1 MLFGLQNGRLAHYGV
16 QNTTWEHIV
25 ITSNNSTN
33 QLFVNGILI
42 PMGSGINGA
51 NCPII
56 NQGDLFIGRLYNG
69 LIDDII
75 IYDRV
80 LTPAEITEL
89 FNLPACCS

>member
-1 MLFGLQNGRLAHYGV
+1 
-16 QNTTWEHIV
+16 
-25 ITSNNSTN
+25 
-33 QLFVNGILI
+33 
-42 PMGSGINGA
+42 MGSGINGA